1 MNAKPSVY
9 IAGLDLGRP
18 HEFTALAVLERTE
31 VPMPDEPK
39 RMVRHY
45 AVRHLERLPPATP
58 YPEVFARLIEVFAAE
73 PLRGSRLVVDYTG
86 VGKPVLDMLWKA
98 KVGAKVTPMF
108 VTTGKRSSSDERGGW
123 WVPRQELAATLQV
136 LLQSRRL
143 RVAPALPE
151 ATMLARELAAF
162 KVKVSTSS
170 PEEMDAWRQGTHDDL
185 VLAVAVAAW
194 LGEHCLMRLSAE
206 HFFV

>member
-1 MNAKPSVY
+1 MNARPPIY

-18 HEFTALAVLERTE
+18 HEFTALSVLERTE
-31 VPMPDEPK
+31 VPTANDPR
-39 RMVRHY
+39 RMLRHY

-58 YPEVFARLIEVFAAE
+58 FPEVFARLTEVFAAE

-86 VGKPVLDMLWKA
+86 VGQPVLDMLRKA
-98 KVGAKVTPMF
+98 KVGAKIIALF

-123 WVPRQELAATLQV
+123 WVPRQELAASLQV

-151 ATMLARELAAF
+151 SAMLARELAAF

-185 VLAVAVAAW
+185 VLAVAVAAR
-194 LGEHCLMRLSAE
+194 LGEHCLKRLGAE